1 MSLSINTNQTSLFA
15 QNQLGEIRQSQ
26 AGALRSLASGQ
37 RINSAAENPAV
48 AAIVQ
53 QFAAQIA
60 GSDQAARNLN
70 DGVSLTQVADGAIGQ
85 LQANSGRLR
94 ELAVAA
100 GNGTLSAADRGAL
113 QAEADQLVQANND
126 IVKQT
131 NFNGNPL
138 LQGGSPLGFQ
148 SGANAGQQT
157 SLAAANLAAANLAA
171 APASGGLFSLAGGID
186 LSSAAKASQTLGN
199 LDTDLDTLASSR
211 ASFGAAS
218 NAFTAEIGNLQTRA
232 DNLAAA
238 RSRSNDTDY
247 AAASAQLAQQQILG
261 QANIAVQSQANA
273 SASQVLGL
281 LR

>member
-26 AGALRSLASGQ
+26 AGTLRSLASGQ

-60 GSDQAARNLN
+60 GSNQAARNLN
-70 DGVSLTQVADGAIGQ
+70 DGVSLTQVADGALGQ

-100 GNGTLSAADRGAL
+100 GNSTLSAADRGAL

-157 SLAAANLAAANLAA
+157 SLAAANLAAP
-171 APASGGLFSLAGGID
+171 PASGGLFSLAGGID
-186 LSSAAKASQTLGN
+186 LSSAANATQTLGN
-199 LDTDLDTLASSR
+199 LDSDLDTLASSR
-211 ASFGAAS
+211 ARFGAAS
-218 NAFTAEIGNLQTRA
+218 NAFTAEIGNLQTRS

-247 AAASAQLAQQQILG
+247 AAATAQLAQQQILG

>member
-48 AAIVQ
+48 AAVVQ

-157 SLAAANLAAANLAA
+157 SLAAANLAA

>member
-100 GNGTLSAADRGAL
+100 GNSTLSAADRGAL

-157 SLAAANLAAANLAA
+157 SLAAANLAA

-218 NAFTAEIGNLQTRA
+218 NAFTAEIGNLQTRS

>member
-26 AGALRSLASGQ
+26 AGTLRSLASGQ

-60 GSDQAARNLN
+60 GSNQAARNLN
-70 DGVSLTQVADGAIGQ
+70 DGVSLTQVADGALGQ

-100 GNGTLSAADRGAL
+100 GNSTLSAADRGAL

-157 SLAAANLAAANLAA
+157 SLAAANLAAP
-171 APASGGLFSLAGGID
+171 PASGGLFSLAGGID
-186 LSSAAKASQTLGN
+186 LSSAANATQTLGN
-199 LDTDLDTLASSR
+199 LDSDLDTLASSR
-211 ASFGAAS
+211 ARFGAAS
-218 NAFTAEIGNLQTRA
+218 NVFTAEIGNLQTRS

-247 AAASAQLAQQQILG
+247 AAATAQLAQQQILG

>member
-157 SLAAANLAAANLAA
+157 SLAAANLAAA
-171 APASGGLFSLAGGID
+171 PASGGLFSLAGGID

>member
-48 AAIVQ
+48 AAVVQ

-85 LQANSGRLR
+85 LQTNSGRLR

-100 GNGTLSAADRGAL
+100 GNSTLSAADRGAL

-157 SLAAANLAAANLAA
+157 SLAAANLAA

>member
-48 AAIVQ
+48 AAVVQ

-100 GNGTLSAADRGAL
+100 GNSTLSAADRGAL

-157 SLAAANLAAANLAA
+157 SLAAANLAA

-218 NAFTAEIGNLQTRA
+218 NAFTAEIGNLQTRS

>member
-48 AAIVQ
+48 AAVVQ

-100 GNGTLSAADRGAL
+100 GNSTLSAADRGAL

-157 SLAAANLAAANLAA
+157 SLAAANLAA

>member
-100 GNGTLSAADRGAL
+100 GNSTLSAADRGAL

-157 SLAAANLAAANLAA
+157 SLAAANLAA